1 MSAGRKSGKTASIIG
16 AVIIFIVFIIAVVNV
31 FVGYSDYTPIRDSTG
46 WGEFEGREYV
56 SEKLGFKIDFH
67 GSWVTQNE
75 DDIISDMEVSE
86 KTEYYSD
93 NESGFRHIIQADTP
107 YSTLYVDVLD
117 NFSYSDTDLSSA
129 AFDRDYADY
138 YKSLYDD
145 RYGVDPS
152 YSTIKSAE
160 TTVGGKKMM
169 YWIYAYNMDGL
180 VGGYIDACFNSGAS
194 QGINVY
200 GFFSEQQG
208 AEESMDI
215 VLHKITA
222 V

>member
-1 MSAGRKSGKTASIIG
+1 MRAGRKSSKAANIIV
-16 AVIIFIVFIIAVVNV
+16 AVIIFIVFIIAAVNV

-46 WGEFEGREYV
+46 WGEFDGREYI

-67 GSWVTQNE
+67 GSWITQNE
-75 DDIISDMEVSE
+75 DDIISAMEVSDR
-86 KTEYYSD
+86 TEYYAD
-93 NESGFRHIIQADTP
+93 NESGFRHVIQADTP

-117 NFSYSDTDLSSA
+117 GFCYSDTDLSSA

-160 TTVGGKKMM
+160 TTVGGEKMM
-169 YWIYAYNMDGL
+169 YWIYAYNIDGV
-180 VGGYIDACFNSGAS
+180 VGGYIDACFNNGTS

-200 GFFSEQQG
+200 GYFDDQQG

-215 VLHKITA
+215 ILHKITA